1 MSNALHTHAD
11 VTLSVTLYPSFIA
24 AAKWTYDGIDMY
36 DARLTEW

>member
-1 MSNALHTHAD
+1 MHWCRMHAD
-11 VTLSVTLYPSFIA
+11 VTLYPSFIA